1 MVEASLNDCQ
11 GIQIENRRTMS
22 HTIRISPSTF
32 AQVFRR
38 FKRQVEHDEE
48 SPGQFHDFQSGLA
61 RSMEHYKE
69 WLYLEARRRLN
80 AEAWKEDWI
89 GTGNILKCVINA
101 IEINEDKEHRNN
113 IVQWQARYGPEAIS
127 HRKIKEAKV
136 DRRQWENTESLFW
149 DMFVAEENAKK
160 CFDRMV
166 DLFGGRYDLISY
178 LFFIRDWNLFM
189 PVKSTFFP
197 RVFELLGVPHPM
209 RAQCNWEN
217 YSGVLSR
224 LREVQR
230 HLAGYNI
237 PNGVRLVDAHS
248 FCWMLDSLE
257 VPGEASSHLMSIR
270 PMIPHAGAAPVRG
283 KPSAA
288 TTLEDL
294 EEIQRNQKRIG
305 DLAQS
310 IVLEAECQRLR
321 RQGNDD
327 LAQRVRDVSDDVSL
341 GYDIASFT
349 SNGES
354 KPIEVKA
361 AAKRGNDLRFF
372 LSENERIKASTLP
385 NYHFVL
391 VLDVESNKPV
401 LREFVGNA
409 LPSESLHPIQYEVR
423 LRK

>member
-1 MVEASLNDCQ
+1 
-11 GIQIENRRTMS
+11 
-22 HTIRISPSTF
+22 
-32 AQVFRR
+32 
-38 FKRQVEHDEE
+38 
-48 SPGQFHDFQSGLA
+48 
-61 RSMEHYKE
+61 MEHYKE
-69 WLYLEARRRLN
+69 WLYLEARRRLKV
-80 AEAWKEDWI
+80 EAWADDWI
-89 GTGNILKCVINA
+89 GTGEILKCVINA

-113 IVQWQARYGPEAIS
+113 IVQWQARYGPEAVS
-127 HRKIKEAKV
+127 HWKLKEAKA
-136 DRRQWENTESLFW
+136 DRRQWVKTESVLW
-149 DMFVAEENAKK
+149 DMYGAEEDAEK
-160 CFDRMV
+160 CFGDLV

-224 LREVQR
+224 LGEVHR

-257 VPGEASSHLMSIR
+257 VPSEETSSHPSIIKMT
-270 PMIPHAGAAPVRG
+270 PQAGAAPVQG
-283 KPSAA
+283 TGGGE
-288 TTLEDL
+288 TTQEEL

-310 IVLEAECQRLR
+310 IVLKAERKRLR
-321 RQGNDD
+321 ELGHND
-327 LAQRVRDVSDDVSL
+327 LAQRVRDVSNDISL

-349 SNGES
+349 SEGES

-361 AAKRGNDLRFF
+361 AAKRGRDLRFF
-372 LSENERIKASTLP
+372 LSENERIKASALP

-391 VLDVESNKPV
+391 VLAVESKKPI
-401 LREFVGNA
+401 LREFAGNELPNAA
-409 LPSESLHPIQYEVR
+409 LYPTQYEVR
-423 LRK
+423 LRH

>member
-1 MVEASLNDCQ
+1 
-11 GIQIENRRTMS
+11 MS

-38 FKRQVEHDEE
+38 FQRQIELDED

-61 RSMEHYKE
+61 FSMEHYKE
-69 WLYLEARRRLN
+69 WLYFEARRRLN
-80 AEAWKEDWI
+80 VEAWTEDWI

-113 IVQWQARYGPEAIS
+113 IVQWQARYGPDAIS
-127 HRKIKEAKV
+127 HRKIKEAKE
-136 DRRQWENTESLFW
+136 DRRQWVKTERVFW
-149 DMFVAEENAKK
+149 GMYATEENAKK
-160 CFDRMV
+160 CFDRLV

-237 PNGVRLVDAHS
+237 PNGIRLVDAHS

-257 VPGEASSHLMSIR
+257 VPEEGSSHLMSIR
-270 PMIPHAGAAPVRG
+270 PMSPQAGAAPPHG
-283 KPSAA
+283 TPIAA
-288 TTLEDL
+288 TTIEEL
-294 EEIQRNQKRIG
+294 EEIQLNQKRIS
-305 DLAQS
+305 DLAQA
-310 IVLEAECQRLR
+310 IVVEAERQRLSS
-321 RQGNDD
+321 QGRDD
-327 LAQRVRDVSDDVSL
+327 LAQRVRDVSDEVSL

-349 SNGES
+349 SGGDI

-391 VLDVESNKPV
+391 VLNVESDKPV
-401 LREFVGNA
+401 LREFIGNA

-423 LRK
+423 LRQ

>member
-1 MVEASLNDCQ
+1 M
-11 GIQIENRRTMS
+11 EN
-22 HTIRISPSTF
+22 
-32 AQVFRR
+32 
-38 FKRQVEHDEE
+38 
-48 SPGQFHDFQSGLA
+48 
-61 RSMEHYKE
+61 YKE
-69 WLYLEARRRLN
+69 WLYLEARRRLQVD
-80 AEAWKEDWI
+80 AWATDWI
-89 GTGNILKCVINA
+89 GTGEILKCVINA

-127 HRKIKEAKV
+127 HRKLKEAKA
-136 DRRQWENTESLFW
+136 DRRQWVKTESALW
-149 DMFVAEENAKK
+149 DMYAAEEDAEK
-160 CFDRMV
+160 CFGDLV

-217 YSGVLSR
+217 YSGVMSR

-230 HLAGYNI
+230 RLADYNI

-248 FCWMLDSLE
+248 FCWMLDSLD
-257 VPGEASSHLMSIR
+257 VPEEASSQLMSIR
-270 PMIPHAGAAPVRG
+270 SISPQAGAAPVHG
-283 KPSAA
+283 TPNVA

-310 IVLEAECQRLR
+310 IVLEAERQRLR
-321 RQGNDD
+321 RQGHND
-327 LAQRVRDVSDDVSL
+327 LAQRVRDVSDEVSL

-349 SNGES
+349 SEGDS

-372 LSENERIKASTLP
+372 LSENERIKASALP

-391 VLDVESNKPV
+391 VLGVESNKPV
-401 LREFVGNA
+401 LREFAGNA

-423 LRK
+423 LRQ